1 MVIRQ
6 FQLFQI
12 SISSCSHM
20 SVWVSAL
27 HTEQPLAFR
36 GAVDPDH
43 TVLRTGVVCVLCGHA
58 VGATDTAVQESRE
71 VGKRSGGDLCST
83 HKAINVV
90 RFCLSV
96 VQTDFQNKASFSW
109 A

>member
-1 MVIRQ
+1 MNIKQ
-6 FQLFQI
+6 FELFQI
-12 SISSCSHM
+12 SISSCSHI

-27 HTEQPLAFR
+27 HTEQMLAFR
-36 GAVDPDH
+36 GTVDPDH

-83 HKAINVV
+83 HQAINVF